1 MKIAIIG
8 SGVAG
13 LTAAH
18 LLHKENDIT
27 VYESNNYIGG
37 HVNTIDLPA
46 EATDDAPVSIDTG
59 FIVFN
64 DWTYP
69 NFENLISDLDIETQ
83 DSEMSFSA
91 KCDVTGFEWSGNNL
105 QSLIFNRDNWKQLK
119 PYLIFYDIVRF
130 KRISMEFLNNTYL
143 NDSTNE
149 PTLGNF
155 LESNKF
161 SSAFIKYYILPMGAA
176 IWSSTLEK
184 INEYPA
190 RSFLTFFK
198 NHGLLNLNVRP
209 QWKTIVGGSKQYVS
223 ELIKPFRNKI
233 FTNTTILKVKRT
245 ADYIE
250 VIPQGRHAEH
260 FDHIFFACHSDQAL
274 NLTENSSIEEKNILG
289 DIQYQ
294 ENIAVLHTDNMSMP
308 KRKNAWSSWNYLVPE
323 KETGC
328 ANVTYY
334 MNRLQNL
341 DCEKDYFV
349 TLNPHKEICPSKILK
364 VIDYMHPVFD
374 QPAIDAQKQFSTIN
388 GYNNTWYCGAY
399 WRNGFHEDG
408 VWSAIRAVEEF
419 NKSINNEQLYLQRAS

>member
-1 MKIAIIG
+1 MKVAIIG

-18 LLHKENDIT
+18 LLHKDNEIT
-27 VYESNNYIGG
+27 VYEAGNYIGG
-37 HVNTIDLPA
+37 HVNTIDLPT
-46 EATDDAPVSIDTG
+46 EDVPVSIDTG

-69 NFENLISDLDIETQ
+69 NFENLINDLNVQTQ

-91 KCDVTGFEWSGNNL
+91 KCDVTDFEWSGNNL

-130 KRISMEFLNNTYL
+130 KKHAMEFLDNKNPS
-143 NDSTNE
+143 DSKNE
-149 PTLGNF
+149 LTLGSF
-155 LESNKF
+155 LELNKF
-161 SSAFIKYYILPMGAA
+161 SSAFINYYILPMGAA

-223 ELIKPFRNKI
+223 KLIKPFQDNI
-233 FTNTTILKVKRT
+233 LTNTTIVNVKRNT
-245 ADYIE
+245 RNIE
-250 VIPQGRHAEH
+250 VVSQNNSSEY
-260 FDHIFFACHSDQAL
+260 FDHVFFACHSDQAL
-274 NLTENSSIEEKNILG
+274 SLIENASTEEQQILG
-289 DIQYQ
+289 NIQYQ
-294 ENIAVLHTDNMSMP
+294 ENIAVLHTDSTTMP
-308 KRKNAWSSWNYLVPE
+308 KRKKAWSSWNYLVPE

-341 DCEKDYFV
+341 NCEKDYFV

-364 VIDYMHPVFD
+364 VINYTHPVFD
-374 QPAIDAQKQFSTIN
+374 QSAIEAQKQFNTIN
-388 GYNNTWYCGAY
+388 GYNNSWYCGAY

-408 VWSAIRAVEEF
+408 VWSAIRAVEQF
-419 NKSINNEQLYLQRAS
+419 NKSINNEELYLQRAS